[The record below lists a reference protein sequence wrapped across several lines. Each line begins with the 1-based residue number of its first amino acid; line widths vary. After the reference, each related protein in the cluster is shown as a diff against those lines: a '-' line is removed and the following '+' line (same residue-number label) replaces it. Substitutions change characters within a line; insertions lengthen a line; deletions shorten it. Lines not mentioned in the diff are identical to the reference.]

1 MKKFNSA
8 MQFVFGAFSFIG
20 FISLIVSGSE
30 IPNIGYKYAIISA
43 VLTIICGLLFILFS
57 RAEKILACFF
67 AKKLIRK
74 AKKYEKLSMKCNVAF
89 IAYRYV
95 IEHGEDAYKDAVNDY
110 VGFYNG
116 TK

>member
-8 MQFVFGAFSFIG
+8 MQFVFGAFSFLG
-20 FISLIVSGSE
+20 FISLIVSGSQ
-30 IPNIGYKYAIISA
+30 IPNIGYRYAIISA
-43 VLTIICGLLFILFS
+43 SLTVVCGLLFILFS

-67 AKKLIRK
+67 AKKLIRT

-110 VGFYNG
+110 IGFYNDI
-116 TK
+116 K